1 MSAQK
6 SFFYRC
12 EYGAIAVLVLAC
24 FFTPFS
30 TSLMGAAG
38 VICTVLWLFSGKAR
52 NLGKIITGSLPP
64 LLASVLFLMLIVGV
78 VYSVASTEES
88 LDVLKKYREL
98 LYFLVVL
105 SLLKGRTDVSKYA
118 ENGFVA
124 GCIVLLTLS
133 TLMYAGV
140 LPNAKYGHSTV
151 YHITH
156 SFFMALLAFWCLQ
169 NVVQRNRFRFLWG
182 GVFVATSINLFYM
195 VPGRTGMMVFIALMV
210 LTILQRTK
218 IRYIIPV
225 TLLATSLVAVTYI
238 SSDNFSSRIQ
248 EAITEVRTYTPNV
261 SRTSLGMRFDWWKNS
276 VDLIG
281 EKPFTGFGTGSFAT
295 AQQELI
301 QSTGTQPSDNPHNEY
316 LMLGVQLGLGGPLLF
331 IGLLGSLLWSGI
343 KIEKPRGYMLQGVV
357 VAMASGCLMNSFL
370 FDSHQGHF
378 FAFLSAV
385 LLAPSLKTTE
395 AHPAPDGMQQQELSG
410 S

>member
-1 MSAQK
+1 MSTQK
-6 SFFYRC
+6 SFFSRC

-38 VICTVLWLFSGKAR
+38 VICTVLWLLSGKAR
-52 NLGKIITGSLPP
+52 NLNKIVTGSLPP
-64 LLASVLFLMLIVGV
+64 LLAAVLFLMLIAGV
-78 VYSVASTEES
+78 FYSVASMEDS

-98 LYFLVVL
+98 IYFLVAL
-105 SLLKGRTDVSKYA
+105 SLLLGRTQAAKYA

-124 GCIVLLTLS
+124 GCILLLILS
-133 TLMYAGV
+133 TLMYTGV

-169 NVVQRNRFRFLWG
+169 NLVRWNRYSFIWG
-182 GVFVATSINLFYM
+182 GLLVATCINLFYM
-195 VPGRTGMMVFIALMV
+195 VPGRTGMMVFITLMV

-225 TLLATSLVAVTYI
+225 ILLATSLVAVTYV
-238 SSDNFSSRIQ
+238 SSNNFSSRIQ
-248 EAITEVRTYTPNV
+248 EAINEVRTYTPNV

-276 VDLIG
+276 VELIG
-281 EKPFTGFGTGSFAT
+281 EKPLTGFGTGSFST
-295 AQQELI
+295 AQKNLI

-316 LMLGVQLGLGGPLLF
+316 LMLGVQLGVGGTLLF
-331 IGLLGSLLWSGI
+331 IGLLGSLFWAGI
-343 KIEKPRGYMLQGVV
+343 KSEKPRGYMLQGVV

-385 LLAPSLKTTE
+385 LLAPSLRATE
-395 AHPAPDGMQQQELSG
+395 IDPARQDMQQQEISG